1 MFSERAIRCEARG
14 ASVYSAQ
21 RTRTGSGEAWTWPE
35 CHAFFI
41 EMDMTADRR
50 GIKIRSFFGVGPM
63 LLAGLI
69 MLSACSKADPYVP
82 PDPFYYF
89 ASYPVGKN
97 PTTVTTADFNR
108 DQITDLITTN
118 ISSNTISLLFGNGDG
133 TFRDQVQVKVC
144 QEPRSLAINDFNHDD
159 QLDVVLACS
168 GSDQVSILFGRGNGK
183 FEDGPQYPVH
193 RTPVSVSS
201 EDVNGDGHP
210 DLAVALR
217 NDKVKIFLGS
227 AGGTF
232 RPGVQYEYGDTPTS
246 VALKDLNRD
255 GKPDLVVT
263 NGGPMLSAVSVWIG
277 NGDGTFRDPKDYKTG
292 RRPLGVSFADFN
304 NDSLPDLLVING
316 EGDSFTTLLGNG
328 DATFQPGKDSG
339 ADASPNFGA
348 AHDFDGDHIAD
359 VAIVNLQSTD
369 LSILF
374 GRGDGTFHYPPR
386 NYRTRNGPFA
396 VASYRVSADNMEE
409 PGLVTADNG
418 AGSVSVFLHH
428 GRKGQAS
435 AAGRAGE

>member
-1 MFSERAIRCEARG
+1 MESR
-14 ASVYSAQ
+14 
-21 RTRTGSGEAWTWPE
+21 SGEAWTWPE
-35 CHAFFI
+35 YHAFFN
-41 EMDMTADRR
+41 EMNMIGGLWSSRMPSSSGLCFA
-50 GIKIRSFFGVGPM
+50 
-63 LLAGLI
+63 LLAGCAL
-69 MLSACSKADPYVP
+69 LSACSKSDPYVP

-108 DQITDLITTN
+108 DQITDLVTTN
-118 ISSNTISLLFGNGDG
+118 ISSNTISVLFGNGDG
-133 TFRDQVQVKVC
+133 TFRDQIQVRVC
-144 QEPRSLAINDFNHDD
+144 QEPRSLAINDLNGDG
-159 QLDVVLACS
+159 QLDLALACS
-168 GSDQVSILFGRGNGK
+168 GGDQVSILYGRANGK
-183 FEDGPQYPVH
+183 FEEGPQYPVH
-193 RTPVSVSS
+193 RTPVSVAS

-227 AGGTF
+227 AGGEF

-246 VALKDLNRD
+246 VALKDLNQD
-255 GKPDLVVT
+255 GKPDLIVT

-304 NDSLPDLLVING
+304 NDHMVDLLVING
-316 EGDSFTTLLGNG
+316 EGDSFTTFLGNG
-328 DATFQPGKDSG
+328 NATFQPGKDFG
-339 ADASPNFGA
+339 ADASPNFGMA
-348 AHDFDGDHIAD
+348 RDFDGDHIAD

-374 GRGDGTFHYPPR
+374 GRGDGTFNYPPR
-386 NYRTRNGPFA
+386 NYRTKSGPFA
-396 VASYRVSADNMEE
+396 VASYRVSADNVEE

-418 AGSVSVFLHH
+418 AGSVSVFLHR
-428 GRKGQAS
+428 GRKDQS
-435 AAGRAGE
+435 ATVRGTE